1 MWNGAD
7 FNILGL
13 LWDGIWCLQQI
24 LKLPDF
30 KVLSS
35 SGQRISDRAEQQ
47 IAVSGPETG
56 GTDGSLL

>member
-1 MWNGAD
+1 MPTK
-7 FNILGL
+7 
-13 LWDGIWCLQQI
+13 I

-56 GTDGSLL
+56 GTDGSLSVDIGCHGLWESRQ